1 MCERGV
7 DYSHIYQIGPCSR
20 LRPNLK
26 ASLPKWLEHDI
37 ATPAEKN
44 ENQHVRSYRHI
55 DLAQSKQIIVAN
67 RWIEIKHAPGQ
78 STGKVTK
85 FKMPAGLQRT
95 GAIKCTTC
103 LPEDEAMNLCAGV
116 PRQMDVANPD
126 RRIYLRVCRLPPG
139 TAKENRWLSC
149 RDRPRI

>member
-116 PRQMDVANPD
+116 PPNAPQPHRPVEITWPSQHSNANTAFCTS
-126 RRIYLRVCRLPPG
+126 RRTCG
-139 TAKENRWLSC
+139 SEK
-149 RDRPRI
+149 